1 MAAYRHGANSPR
13 KLLPLADMIYDEL
26 LSNPDTPE
34 WVRADT
40 SFHATAWR
48 YAQAE
53 AAASLYGDL
62 LSETGARGFIDMPDS
77 EASAGRP
84 RVKVS
89 PGLFE
94 AWRKSVTLATNLAS
108 KLGLD
113 PASRARIARD
123 LAVSRGLSGPD
134 SLDVALDRL
143 AAEREARG
151 ELEAGGGRDGT

>member
-62 LSETGARGFIDMPDS
+62 LSETGARGFIDMPGDAPS
-77 EASAGRP
+77 GKAK
-84 RVKVS
+84 VKVS

-123 LAVSRGLSGPD
+123 LAASRVLSGPD
-134 SLDVALDRL
+134 PLVVALDR
-143 AAEREARG
+143 AQAEREAGG
-151 ELEAGGGRDGT
+151 ELEAGDGQDAC